1 MITSIILIVLLLT
14 CSAFFSGSET
24 SVMSA
29 SRSKIHKL
37 KTDGNRNAEIL
48 SQLRGQDKERFLGSI
63 LLGNNFVNILASAV
77 ATSLCIDLFGDSGE
91 SLAIATATMTALI
104 LIYCEVLP
112 KTLAVRNSEYLAL
125 KVAKLCFLLTKI
137 LYPFTYIVKLFV
149 DRSIKLMRIDSKAEH
164 SVSGLE
170 VIKGAIDLHHEEG
183 EVFTEDK
190 FMLGG
195 LIDLESVTVEEI
207 MIYRNDIYGI
217 DIDDDPEDLI
227 LSVMRGR
234 HSRIPVWE
242 KNQDNIIGVLYLRDL
257 LQILKEKKLNKV
269 EKADLRAILREPWFI
284 PSTTNLKTQLR
295 AFREKH
301 KHFAL
306 VVDEYGELLGLVT
319 LEDIVEE
326 IVGQID
332 DEYDFAANNDINK
345 IDTKTLKV
353 SGDVTIRD
361 INREMEWDIS
371 DEDATTIGG
380 LLLHIAREV
389 PARGDEFTHKNYVF
403 KMLKKKRNTIL
414 KIKITKVEE
423 NAK

>member
-1 MITSIILIVLLLT
+1 MISSLILILVLMA

-37 KTDGNRNAEIL
+37 KTDGNKSAEIL
-48 SQLRGQDKERFLGSI
+48 SLLRGKDKERFLGSI

-77 ATSLCIDLFGDSGE
+77 ATSICIDLFGDSGE
-91 SLAIATATMTALI
+91 ALAIATAIMTALI

-112 KTLAVRNSEYLAL
+112 KTLAVRNAENIAL
-125 KVAKLCFLLTKI
+125 KVAGICFYLTKI
-137 LYPFTYIVKLFV
+137 LYPFTYVVKFFV
-149 DRSIKLMRIDSKAEH
+149 DKSIKLMRIQNAAEH

-227 LSVMRGR
+227 LSMMRGR

-242 KNQDNIIGVLYLRDL
+242 KNQDNIIGILYLRDI
-257 LQILKEKKLNKV
+257 LQILKDKKVNKV
-269 EKADLRAILREPWFI
+269 EKSDLRAILREPWFI

-301 KHFAL
+301 RHFAL

-332 DEYDFAANNDINK
+332 DEYDFAANNDIKK
-345 IDTKTLKV
+345 IDNKTLKV

-380 LLLHIAREV
+380 LILHIARAV
-389 PARGDEFTHKNYVF
+389 PSRGEEFTHKDYVF

-414 KIKITKVEE
+414 KIKITKVEK
-423 NAK
+423 NV

>member
-1 MITSIILIVLLLT
+1 MITSIILIVILLL

-37 KTDGNRNAEIL
+37 KTDGNKNAEYL
-48 SQLRGQDKERFLGSI
+48 SQLRGKDKERFLGSI
-63 LLGNNFVNILASAV
+63 LLGNNFVNILASAI

-91 SLAIATATMTALI
+91 ALAIATGVMTALI

-112 KTLAVRNSEYLAL
+112 KTLAVRNAENVAL
-125 KVAKLCFLLTKI
+125 KVAKACFYLTRV
-137 LYPFTYIVKLFV
+137 LYPLTFIVKFFV
-149 DRSIKLMRIDSKAEH
+149 DKSIRILRIENKA
-164 SVSGLE
+164 SNSISGLE

-207 MIYRNDIYGI
+207 MIYRNDICGI
-217 DIDDDPEDLI
+217 DIDDNPEDLV
-227 LSVMRGR
+227 LSMMRGR

-242 KNQDNIIGVLYLRDL
+242 KNQDNIIGILYLRDL
-257 LQILKEKKLNKV
+257 LQVLKEKKLNKI
-269 EKADLRAILREPWFI
+269 EKTDLRSILREPWFI

-295 AFREKH
+295 AFRERH
-301 KHFAL
+301 RHFAL

-332 DEYDFAANNDINK
+332 DEYDFAANNDIKK
-345 IDTKTLKV
+345 IDSRTLKV

-361 INREMEWDIS
+361 INREMEWGIS

-380 LLLHIAREV
+380 LILHIAREV
-389 PARGDEFTHKNYVF
+389 PSRGQEFTHRNYVF
-403 KMLKKKRNTIL
+403 KVLKKKRNTLL
-414 KIKITKVEE
+414 KIKITKVNE
-423 NAK
+423 NAQ

>member
-1 MITSIILIVLLLT
+1 MA

-37 KTDGNRNAEIL
+37 KTDGNKSAEIL
-48 SQLRGQDKERFLGSI
+48 SLLRGKDKERFLGSI

-77 ATSLCIDLFGDSGE
+77 ATSICIDLFGDSGE
-91 SLAIATATMTALI
+91 ALAIATAVMTALI

-112 KTLAVRNSEYLAL
+112 KTLAVRNAENIAL
-125 KVAKLCFLLTKI
+125 KVAGICFYLTKV
-137 LYPFTYIVKLFV
+137 LYPFTYVVKFFV
-149 DRSIKLMRIDSKAEH
+149 DKSIKLMRIQNAAEH

-227 LSVMRGR
+227 LSMMRGR

-242 KNQDNIIGVLYLRDL
+242 KNQDNIIGILYLRDI
-257 LQILKEKKLNKV
+257 LQILKDKKVNKV
-269 EKADLRAILREPWFI
+269 EKSDLRAILREPWFI

-301 KHFAL
+301 RHFAL

-332 DEYDFAANNDINK
+332 DEYDFAANNDIKKLDN
-345 IDTKTLKV
+345 KTLKV

-380 LLLHIAREV
+380 LILHIAREV
-389 PARGDEFTHKNYVF
+389 PSRGEEFTHKDYVF

-414 KIKITKVEE
+414 KIKITKVEK
-423 NAK
+423 NV

>member
-1 MITSIILIVLLLT
+1 MISSLILILVLMA

-37 KTDGNRNAEIL
+37 KTDGNKSAEIL
-48 SQLRGQDKERFLGSI
+48 SLLRGKDKERFLGSI

-77 ATSLCIDLFGDSGE
+77 ATSICIDLFGDSGE
-91 SLAIATATMTALI
+91 ALAIATAVMTALI

-112 KTLAVRNSEYLAL
+112 KTLAVRNAENIAL
-125 KVAKLCFLLTKI
+125 KVAGICFYLTKV
-137 LYPFTYIVKLFV
+137 LYPFTYVVKFFV
-149 DRSIKLMRIDSKAEH
+149 DKSIKLMRIQNAAEH

-227 LSVMRGR
+227 LSMMRGR

-242 KNQDNIIGVLYLRDL
+242 KNQDNIIGILYLRDI
-257 LQILKEKKLNKV
+257 LQILKDKKVNKV
-269 EKADLRAILREPWFI
+269 EKSDLRAILREPWFI

-301 KHFAL
+301 RHFAL

-332 DEYDFAANNDINK
+332 DEYDFAANNDIKKLDN
-345 IDTKTLKV
+345 KTLKV

-380 LLLHIAREV
+380 LILHIAREV
-389 PARGDEFTHKNYVF
+389 PSRGEEFTHKDYVF

-414 KIKITKVEE
+414 KIKITKVEK
-423 NAK
+423 NV

>member
-1 MITSIILIVLLLT
+1 MISSLLLILVLMA

-37 KTDGNRNAEIL
+37 KIDGDSNAKIL
-48 SQLRGQDKERFLGSI
+48 SDLRGRDREKFLGSI

-77 ATSLCIDLFGDSGE
+77 ATSICIDLFGDSGE
-91 SLAIATATMTALI
+91 ALAISTGVMTALV

-112 KTLAVRNSEYLAL
+112 KTLAVRNAEKIAL
-125 KVAKLCFLLTKI
+125 RVAKICYYLGKI
-137 LYPFTYIVKLFV
+137 LFPFTRVVKFV
-149 DRSIKLMRIDSKAEH
+149 VDKSIKILRLETKAENAI
-164 SVSGLE
+164 SGLE
-170 VIKGAIDLHHEEG
+170 VIRGAIDLHHEEG

-207 MIYRNDIYGI
+207 MIYRNDIYGV
-217 DIDDDPEDLI
+217 DINDNPEDLI
-227 LSVMRGR
+227 LSMMRGR

-242 KNQDNIIGVLYLRDL
+242 KNQDNIIGILYLRDI
-257 LQILKEKKLNKV
+257 LQILKDKRINKI
-269 EKADLRAILREPWFI
+269 EKADLKQILREPWFI
-284 PSTTNLKTQLR
+284 PSTTNLKIQLR

-301 KHFAL
+301 RHFAL

-332 DEYDFAANNDINK
+332 DEYDFAANNDIQK
-345 IDTKTLKV
+345 IDDKTLKV

-361 INREMEWDIS
+361 INREMEWNIS

-380 LLLHIAREV
+380 LLLHIARQV
-389 PARGDEFTHKNYVF
+389 PERGELFTHKDYQF

-414 KIKITKVEE
+414 KIKIIKVDT
-423 NAK
+423 NA